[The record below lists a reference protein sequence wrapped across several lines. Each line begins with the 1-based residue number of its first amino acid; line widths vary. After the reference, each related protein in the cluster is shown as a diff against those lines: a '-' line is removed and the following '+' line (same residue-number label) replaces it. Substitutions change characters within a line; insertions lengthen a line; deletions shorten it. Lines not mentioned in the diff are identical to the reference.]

1 MHYCSYLGR
10 PLVSYHD
17 GRVVRTWYGNGK
29 IEIEAVFT
37 LLGVRIPH
45 IGTRKALKHHVND
58 LNTGIRAMVCFL
70 NARPP
75 FDTVYILGQY
85 ALKGGFYSE
94 SAICFSNLQITILSH
109 TASFWNIT
117 I

>member
-1 MHYCSYLGR
+1 MNSSCNYLITA
-10 PLVSYHD
+10 VSYHD

-58 LNTGIRAMVCFL
+58 LNTGIRPMVCFL

-75 FDTVYILGQY
+75 FGTVYIYKDSTL
-85 ALKGGFYSE
+85 L
-94 SAICFSNLQITILSH
+94 
-109 TASFWNIT
+109 ASVV
-117 I
+117 

>member
-1 MHYCSYLGR
+1 MLSLLFR
-10 PLVSYHD
+10 PISICFRGPCLFLVSYHD

-58 LNTGIRAMVCFL
+58 LNTGIRPMVCFL

-85 ALKGGFYSE
+85 ALLASVVY
-94 SAICFSNLQITILSH
+94 FSDPV
-109 TASFWNIT
+109 
-117 I
+117 